1 VRSARVEKVVVVF
14 GVAPSWN
21 LNLDG
26 SGRLLSVVC
35 GVERCRSKMSLRR
48 WIAV

>member
-26 SGRLLSVVC
+26 SGRLLSDVN
-35 GVERCRSKMSLRR
+35 K
-48 WIAV
+48 A